1 MKDYYKA
8 YDERYKEVHKKN
20 LLWEYD
26 DPTKEISDIINKYNI
41 SKKDKILDLGCGEG
55 RDTIYLLNKGYNVL
69 GVDYS
74 KEAIKKCNELTNNKY
89 CNNFKQFDLIQ
100 DKTSEKFKFI
110 YSMSVIHM
118 FVLEEHRNKFFK
130 FIYDHLEDDG
140 IAFITSM
147 GNGKEES
154 KSDITKAFDKVEKTV
169 QKSNV
174 KVKVANTSCM
184 KVSWNKL
191 LEEIDNNDL
200 MVVDKFLSEEIPGF
214 NISMCAIVKKKNV
227 KKNLE
232 LYVPKLEDYWYEQKL
247 NEDEKTMSYNA
258 GYDVSYYGYHYDTGC
273 IDFPKE
279 RWKIKYDKRKQEN
292 MFFAYIKDISLNKY
306 VGYCNYYYNSDSN
319 RYECGILIEY
329 KYRKKGYS
337 KSALKL
343 LCETAFK
350 NGIKKLYD
358 NFEKDRDNNTLKLF
372 KEVGFKVVEELKWK
386 KFNKCVNGVL
396 VCITKGNLL
405 EG

>member
-8 YDERYKEVHKKN
+8 YDEGYK
-20 LLWEYD
+20 
-26 DPTKEISDIINKYNI
+26 KE
-41 SKKDKILDLGCGEG
+41 
-55 RDTIYLLNKGYNVL
+55 
-69 GVDYS
+69 
-74 KEAIKKCNELTNNKY
+74 
-89 CNNFKQFDLIQ
+89 
-100 DKTSEKFKFI
+100 
-110 YSMSVIHM
+110 
-118 FVLEEHRNKFFK
+118 
-130 FIYDHLEDDG
+130 
-140 IAFITSM
+140 
-147 GNGKEES
+147 
-154 KSDITKAFDKVEKTV
+154 
-169 QKSNV
+169 
-174 KVKVANTSCM
+174 
-184 KVSWNKL
+184 
-191 LEEIDNNDL
+191 
-200 MVVDKFLSEEIPGF
+200 
-214 NISMCAIVKKKNV
+214 

-232 LYVPKLEDYWYEQKL
+232 LYVPKLEDYWYEKKL

-273 IDFPKE
+273 IDFPEE

-337 KSALKL
+337 KPALKL
-343 LCETAFK
+343 LCKTAFK

-372 KEVGFKVVEELKWK
+372 KEVGFEVVEELKWK
-386 KFNKCVNGVL
+386 KFNKDVNGVI

-405 EG
+405 ED